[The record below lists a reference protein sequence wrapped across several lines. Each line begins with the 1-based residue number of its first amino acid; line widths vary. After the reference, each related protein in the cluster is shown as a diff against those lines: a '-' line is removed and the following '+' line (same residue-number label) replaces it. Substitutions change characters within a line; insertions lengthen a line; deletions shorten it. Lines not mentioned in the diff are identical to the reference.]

1 MGEGMGIF
9 SVEILEELE
18 KLEPQVRS
26 AFIKVLKLIEKS
38 IGEVVKRDDFV
49 ELKKVVADLAEAQR
63 KSEERIT
70 RLEEA
75 VRELIDAQKS
85 SEERLTRLE
94 KTVQELIEAQK
105 KSEERITR
113 LEKTVQ
119 ELIEAQKK
127 SEERITRLEKTVQEL
142 AEAQKKTEERL
153 EQLIGE
159 HKKTREQLGGLS
171 HTVGYLL
178 EDRAYRSLPRLL
190 KEDFGIEVIGQ
201 LKRDYVEIT
210 PGTYE
215 EVNIL
220 GKGKKEGKEIYII
233 GEAKT
238 QLKKK
243 DVDAFIKKVKKLE
256 KGLYGEKFL
265 LLVTYQ
271 ASPKV
276 RKYLESKGIPV
287 YYSYQFEL

>member
-1 MGEGMGIF
+1 MGIF
-9 SVEILEELE
+9 SVEILEELD
-18 KLEPQVRS
+18 KLDPQIRS

-49 ELKKVVADLAEAQR
+49 ELKKVVADLAEAQKETEKR
-63 KSEERIT
+63 VGELIKAQEKSEERIT
-70 RLEEA
+70 RIEE
-75 VRELIDAQKS
+75 
-85 SEERLTRLE
+85 
-94 KTVQELIEAQK
+94 TVQELVEAQK
-105 KSEERITR
+105 KTEKR
-113 LEKTVQ
+113 LE
-119 ELIEAQKK
+119 
-127 SEERITRLEKTVQEL
+127 EL

-220 GKGKKEGKEIYII
+220 GKGRKNGKEIYII

-243 DVDAFIKKVKKLE
+243 DIDAFIKKVKKLE
-256 KGLYGEKFL
+256 KALYGEKFL

-276 RKYLESKGIPV
+276 KKYLESKGIPV
-287 YYSYQFEL
+287 YYSYQFDKPF